1 MYLYF
6 DYKGTLLETVNDQA
20 LRQYNKGV
28 NTVNIYI
35 ESEPDSATGI
45 VPDDGKIPS
54 YIKGIQYWFQLAN
67 GDKLQ
72 SETYAVETKVRKTI
86 PFDRKRD
93 LRHFKYGKQY
103 EFFSFSIPS
112 GLYERS
118 EVNANTVN
126 FVSEGDVFKSSGL
139 ALMTVQA
146 LTERINDDDT
156 VSKGAISLERVA
168 FTVEDAVVLPEDI
181 VSTSE
186 FNWLLQEYVFGDYL
200 RAQLVY
206 TKVDVINSDHAFTVD
221 GEKYS
226 IDLEFGLFNRD
237 PKADD
242 VFLYVYTNASGTNIA
257 LATVDEVRGQVVS
270 CSFLRSNS
278 VSIKGEKG
286 DKGNT
291 GMTPNITASATVNSS
306 IGTPAVSVS
315 KSGTTEN
322 PRFSFA
328 FRNLKGNTGATPN
341 ISASADVDA
350 NVGTPSVSVSRTGS
364 NEYPNLAFSFRNL
377 KGDQGETGPE
387 LLTCVT
393 SGITP
398 VVGSTTNLR
407 IEDFNRTPSVG
418 ESAIVFLSVN
428 EKVYFVHGVIE
439 KINNELTV
447 SFSISHSQDITGP
460 KGDMGEGC
468 IILARTLSYST
479 APSSGGTLNF
489 SVGWSDFS
497 RSPEIGDLF
506 ICEYI
511 WNEDVGGIN
520 HEHGY
525 LCICEL
531 TAASGINFTAE
542 FRSLLETTGPK
553 GERGNQGETGAAC
566 LILEKLVSG
575 KVTPEY
581 YETFEFE
588 AYSSDF
594 SRVPVVGDAFVCEY
608 TQYNGG
614 AYLCICELT
623 KIVDHAY
630 TAVFKTF
637 VDAKG
642 LPGDK
647 GADGVGI
654 SSASVKSVEETEEY
668 TSTTVSFT
676 KTDSTTSDVVIKAKN
691 GINTNMVSFI
701 GTVTVDMW
709 QDSTTYS
716 AYGYNYSALIPFTSG
731 AYATDTYVPDI
742 VPSVVSDIASGNFAP
757 FANSL
762 STGVQIYAKTKP
774 TATTNFNVSLSHVQ

>member
-1 MYLYF
+1 MS
-6 DYKGTLLETVNDQA
+6 YKLK
-20 LRQYNKGV
+20 Y
-28 NTVNIYI
+28 
-35 ESEPDSATGI
+35 TG
-45 VPDDGKIPS
+45 
-54 YIKGIQYWFQLAN
+54 QQ
-67 GDKLQ
+67 
-72 SETYAVETKVRKTI
+72 
-86 PFDRKRD
+86 
-93 LRHFKYGKQY
+93 
-103 EFFSFSIPS
+103 
-112 GLYERS
+112 
-118 EVNANTVN
+118 
-126 FVSEGDVFKSSGL
+126 
-139 ALMTVQA
+139 VQE
-146 LTERINDDDT
+146 L
-156 VSKGAISLERVA
+156 LERVNSGQGGGGTEDYNDLKNKPIINA
-168 FTVEDAVVLPEDI
+168 DLAILSPSAANQTVLYHHVGE
-181 VSTSE
+181 STSAYKK
-186 FNWLLQEYVFGDYL
+186 N
-200 RAQLVY
+200 A
-206 TKVDVINSDHAFTVD
+206 
-221 GEKYS
+221 
-226 IDLEFGLFNRD
+226 
-237 PKADD
+237 
-242 VFLYVYTNASGTNIA
+242 LYYTNGESW
-257 LATVDEVRGQVVS
+257 LQ
-270 CSFLRSNS
+270 F
-278 VSIKGEKG
+278 KGE
-286 DKGNT
+286 
-291 GMTPNITASATVNSS
+291 TPNISATATVNSTV
-306 IGTPAVSVS
+306 GTPSVSVTRT
-315 KSGTTEN
+315 GTDEN
-322 PRFSFA
+322 PNFSFA
-328 FRNLKGNTGATPN
+328 FRNLKGATGTTPN
-341 ISASADVDA
+341 ITASASVNAT
-350 NVGTPSVSVSRTGS
+350 VGTPSVTVSRTGS
-364 NEYPNLAFSFRNL
+364 NANPNLAFSFRNL
-377 KGDQGETGPE
+377 RGVQGETGPE
-387 LLTCVT
+387 FLTCVT

-398 VVGSTTNLR
+398 AVGSTTNLR

-418 ESAIVFLSVN
+418 ESAIVFLSAN
-428 EKVYFVHGVIE
+428 KKVYFVHGVIE

-468 IILARTLSYST
+468 IILTRTLSYST
-479 APSSGGTLNF
+479 APRSGGTLNF

-511 WNEDVGGIN
+511 WNENVDGIN

-575 KVTPEY
+575 KVTPAY

-647 GADGVGI
+647 GDVGVGI
-654 SSASVKSVEETEEY
+654 SSASVKSTSETEQY
-668 TSTTVSFT
+668 TSTTVSIA
-676 KTDSTTSDVVIKAKN
+676 KTDGTSSDIVIKAKN
-691 GINTNMVSFI
+691 GINPNTVSFI

-716 AYGYNYSALIPFTSG
+716 EYGYKYSALIPFTGG

-762 STGVQIYAKTKP
+762 STGIQIYAQSKPIATK
-774 TATTNFNVSLSHVQ
+774 NFNVSLSHVQQ

>member
-1 MYLYF
+1 MS
-6 DYKGTLLETVNDQA
+6 YKLK
-20 LRQYNKGV
+20 Y
-28 NTVNIYI
+28 
-35 ESEPDSATGI
+35 TGQQ
-45 VPDDGKIPS
+45 V
-54 YIKGIQYWFQLAN
+54 Q
-67 GDKLQ
+67 
-72 SETYAVETKVRKTI
+72 
-86 PFDRKRD
+86 D
-93 LRHFKYGKQY
+93 L
-103 EFFSFSIPS
+103 
-112 GLYERS
+112 
-118 EVNANTVN
+118 
-126 FVSEGDVFKSSGL
+126 
-139 ALMTVQA
+139 
-146 LTERINDDDT
+146 
-156 VSKGAISLERVA
+156 LERVNSGQGGGG
-168 FTVEDAVVLPEDI
+168 TEDY
-181 VSTSE
+181 
-186 FNWLLQEYVFGDYL
+186 N
-200 RAQLVY
+200 
-206 TKVDVINSDHAFTVD
+206 
-221 GEKYS
+221 
-226 IDLEFGLFNRD
+226 DLENKPIINADLANLSPSAANQTVLYHHIGESTATYK
-237 PKADD
+237 KAA
-242 VFLYVYTNASGTNIA
+242 LYYTNGTSW
-257 LATVDEVRGQVVS
+257 LQ
-270 CSFLRSNS
+270 F
-278 VSIKGEKG
+278 KGEKG
-286 DKGNT
+286 DTGTTPNISATATVNSTVGTPSVSVTRTGTDKNPNFSFAFSNLKGAT
-291 GMTPNITASATVNSS
+291 GTTPNITASASVN
-306 IGTPAVSVS
+306 
-315 KSGTTEN
+315 
-322 PRFSFA
+322 
-328 FRNLKGNTGATPN
+328 AT
-341 ISASADVDA
+341 
-350 NVGTPSVSVSRTGS
+350 VGTPSVTVSRTGS
-364 NEYPNLAFSFRNL
+364 NANPNLAFSFRNL
-377 KGDQGETGPE
+377 RGVQGETGPE
-387 LLTCVT
+387 FLICVT

-398 VVGSTTNLR
+398 AVGSTTNLR

-468 IILARTLSYST
+468 IILTRTLSYST

-511 WNEDVGGIN
+511 WNENVGGIN

-575 KVTPEY
+575 KVTPAY

-647 GADGVGI
+647 GDVGVGI
-654 SSASVKSVEETEEY
+654 SSASVKSTSETEQY
-668 TSTTVSFT
+668 TSTTVSIA
-676 KTDSTTSDVVIKAKN
+676 KTDGTSSDIVIKAKN
-691 GINTNMVSFI
+691 GINPNTVSFI

-716 AYGYNYSALIPFTSG
+716 EYGYKYSALIPFTGG

-762 STGVQIYAKTKP
+762 STGIQIYAQLKPIATK
-774 TATTNFNVSLSHVQ
+774 NFNVSLSHVQQ

>member
-1 MYLYF
+1 MS
-6 DYKGTLLETVNDQA
+6 YKLK
-20 LRQYNKGV
+20 Y
-28 NTVNIYI
+28 
-35 ESEPDSATGI
+35 TGQQ
-45 VPDDGKIPS
+45 V
-54 YIKGIQYWFQLAN
+54 Q
-67 GDKLQ
+67 
-72 SETYAVETKVRKTI
+72 
-86 PFDRKRD
+86 D
-93 LRHFKYGKQY
+93 L
-103 EFFSFSIPS
+103 
-112 GLYERS
+112 
-118 EVNANTVN
+118 
-126 FVSEGDVFKSSGL
+126 
-139 ALMTVQA
+139 
-146 LTERINDDDT
+146 
-156 VSKGAISLERVA
+156 LERVNSGQGGGGTEDYNDLKNKPIINA
-168 FTVEDAVVLPEDI
+168 DLAILSPSAANQTVLYHHVGE
-181 VSTSE
+181 STSAYKK
-186 FNWLLQEYVFGDYL
+186 NV
-200 RAQLVY
+200 
-206 TKVDVINSDHAFTVD
+206 
-221 GEKYS
+221 
-226 IDLEFGLFNRD
+226 
-237 PKADD
+237 
-242 VFLYVYTNASGTNIA
+242 LYYTNGESW
-257 LATVDEVRGQVVS
+257 LQ
-270 CSFLRSNS
+270 F
-278 VSIKGEKG
+278 KGE
-286 DKGNT
+286 
-291 GMTPNITASATVNSS
+291 TPNISATATVNSTV
-306 IGTPAVSVS
+306 GTPSVSVTRT
-315 KSGTTEN
+315 GTDEN
-322 PRFSFA
+322 PNFSFA
-328 FRNLKGNTGATPN
+328 FRNLKGATGTTPN
-341 ISASADVDA
+341 ITASASV
-350 NVGTPSVSVSRTGS
+350 NSTVGTPSVTVSRTGS
-364 NEYPNLAFSFRNL
+364 KEYPNLTFAFKNL

-418 ESAIVFLSVN
+418 ESAIVFLSAN

-479 APSSGGTLNF
+479 APRSGGTLNF

-497 RSPEIGDLF
+497 RSPNIGDLF

-511 WNEDVGGIN
+511 WNENVGGIN

-647 GADGVGI
+647 GDVGVGI
-654 SSASVKSVEETEEY
+654 SSASVKSTSETEQY
-668 TSTTVSFT
+668 TSTTVSIA
-676 KTDSTTSDVVIKAKN
+676 KTDGTSSDIVIKAKN
-691 GINTNMVSFI
+691 GINPNTVSFI

-716 AYGYNYSALIPFTSG
+716 EYGYKYSALIPFTGG

-762 STGVQIYAKTKP
+762 STGIQIYAQSKPIATK
-774 TATTNFNVSLSHVQ
+774 NFNVSLSHVQQ

>member
-1 MYLYF
+1 MS
-6 DYKGTLLETVNDQA
+6 YKLK
-20 LRQYNKGV
+20 Y
-28 NTVNIYI
+28 
-35 ESEPDSATGI
+35 TGQQ
-45 VPDDGKIPS
+45 V
-54 YIKGIQYWFQLAN
+54 Q
-67 GDKLQ
+67 
-72 SETYAVETKVRKTI
+72 
-86 PFDRKRD
+86 D
-93 LRHFKYGKQY
+93 L
-103 EFFSFSIPS
+103 
-112 GLYERS
+112 
-118 EVNANTVN
+118 
-126 FVSEGDVFKSSGL
+126 
-139 ALMTVQA
+139 
-146 LTERINDDDT
+146 
-156 VSKGAISLERVA
+156 LERVNNGQGGGGTEDYNDLKNKPIINA
-168 FTVEDAVVLPEDI
+168 DLAILSPSAANQTVLYHHVGE
-181 VSTSE
+181 STSAYKK
-186 FNWLLQEYVFGDYL
+186 NV
-200 RAQLVY
+200 
-206 TKVDVINSDHAFTVD
+206 
-221 GEKYS
+221 
-226 IDLEFGLFNRD
+226 
-237 PKADD
+237 
-242 VFLYVYTNASGTNIA
+242 LYYTNGESW
-257 LATVDEVRGQVVS
+257 LQ
-270 CSFLRSNS
+270 F
-278 VSIKGEKG
+278 KGE
-286 DKGNT
+286 
-291 GMTPNITASATVNSS
+291 TPNISATATVNSTV
-306 IGTPAVSVS
+306 GTPSVSVTRT
-315 KSGTTEN
+315 GTDEN
-322 PRFSFA
+322 PNFSFA
-328 FRNLKGNTGATPN
+328 FRNLKGATGTTPN
-341 ISASADVDA
+341 ITASASV
-350 NVGTPSVSVSRTGS
+350 NSTVGTPSVTVSRTGS
-364 NEYPNLAFSFRNL
+364 NANPNLAFSFRNL

-387 LLTCVT
+387 FLICVT

-398 VVGSTTNLR
+398 AVGSTTNLR

-418 ESAIVFLSVN
+418 ESAIVFLSAN

-447 SFSISHSQDITGP
+447 SFSISHSQDITGA

-468 IILARTLSYST
+468 IILTRTLSYST

-511 WNEDVGGIN
+511 WNENVGGIN

-647 GADGVGI
+647 GDVGVGI
-654 SSASVKSVEETEEY
+654 SSASVKSTSETEQY
-668 TSTTVSFT
+668 TSTTVSIA
-676 KTDSTTSDVVIKAKN
+676 KTDGTSSDIVIKAKN
-691 GINTNMVSFI
+691 GINPNTVSFI

-716 AYGYNYSALIPFTSG
+716 EYGYKYSALIPFTGG

-762 STGVQIYAKTKP
+762 STGIQIYAQSKPIATK
-774 TATTNFNVSLSHVQ
+774 NFNVSLSHVQQ

>member
-1 MYLYF
+1 MS
-6 DYKGTLLETVNDQA
+6 YKLK
-20 LRQYNKGV
+20 Y
-28 NTVNIYI
+28 
-35 ESEPDSATGI
+35 TG
-45 VPDDGKIPS
+45 
-54 YIKGIQYWFQLAN
+54 QQ
-67 GDKLQ
+67 
-72 SETYAVETKVRKTI
+72 
-86 PFDRKRD
+86 
-93 LRHFKYGKQY
+93 
-103 EFFSFSIPS
+103 
-112 GLYERS
+112 
-118 EVNANTVN
+118 
-126 FVSEGDVFKSSGL
+126 
-139 ALMTVQA
+139 VQE
-146 LTERINDDDT
+146 L
-156 VSKGAISLERVA
+156 LERVNSGQGGGGTEDYNDLKNKPIINA
-168 FTVEDAVVLPEDI
+168 DLAILSPSAANQTVLYHHVGE
-181 VSTSE
+181 STSAYKK
-186 FNWLLQEYVFGDYL
+186 N
-200 RAQLVY
+200 A
-206 TKVDVINSDHAFTVD
+206 
-221 GEKYS
+221 
-226 IDLEFGLFNRD
+226 
-237 PKADD
+237 
-242 VFLYVYTNASGTNIA
+242 LYYTNGESW
-257 LATVDEVRGQVVS
+257 LQ
-270 CSFLRSNS
+270 F
-278 VSIKGEKG
+278 KGE
-286 DKGNT
+286 
-291 GMTPNITASATVNSS
+291 TPNISATATVNSTV
-306 IGTPAVSVS
+306 GTPSVSVTRT
-315 KSGTTEN
+315 GTDEN
-322 PRFSFA
+322 PNFSFA
-328 FRNLKGNTGATPN
+328 FRNLKGATGTTPN
-341 ISASADVDA
+341 ITASASVNAT
-350 NVGTPSVSVSRTGS
+350 VGTPSVTVSRTGS
-364 NEYPNLAFSFRNL
+364 NANPNLAFSFRNL
-377 KGDQGETGPE
+377 RGVQGETGPE
-387 LLTCVT
+387 FLTCVT

-398 VVGSTTNLR
+398 AVGSTTNLR

-418 ESAIVFLSVN
+418 ESAIVFLSAN

-439 KINNELTV
+439 GINNELTV

-468 IILARTLSYST
+468 IILTRTLSYST
-479 APSSGGTLNF
+479 APRSGGTLNF

-511 WNEDVGGIN
+511 WNENVDGIN

-575 KVTPEY
+575 KVTPAY

-647 GADGVGI
+647 GDVGVGI
-654 SSASVKSVEETEEY
+654 SSASVKSTSETEQY
-668 TSTTVSFT
+668 TSTTVSIA
-676 KTDSTTSDVVIKAKN
+676 KTDGTSSDIVIKAKN
-691 GINTNMVSFI
+691 GINPNTVSFI

-716 AYGYNYSALIPFTSG
+716 EYGYKYSALIPFTGG

-762 STGVQIYAKTKP
+762 STGIQIYAQSKPIATK
-774 TATTNFNVSLSHVQ
+774 NFNVSLSHVQQ

>member
-1 MYLYF
+1 MS
-6 DYKGTLLETVNDQA
+6 YKLK
-20 LRQYNKGV
+20 Y
-28 NTVNIYI
+28 
-35 ESEPDSATGI
+35 TGQQ
-45 VPDDGKIPS
+45 V
-54 YIKGIQYWFQLAN
+54 Q
-67 GDKLQ
+67 
-72 SETYAVETKVRKTI
+72 
-86 PFDRKRD
+86 D
-93 LRHFKYGKQY
+93 L
-103 EFFSFSIPS
+103 
-112 GLYERS
+112 
-118 EVNANTVN
+118 
-126 FVSEGDVFKSSGL
+126 
-139 ALMTVQA
+139 
-146 LTERINDDDT
+146 
-156 VSKGAISLERVA
+156 LERVNNGQGGGGTEDYNDLKNKPIINA
-168 FTVEDAVVLPEDI
+168 DLAILSPSAANQTVLYHHVGE
-181 VSTSE
+181 STSAYKK
-186 FNWLLQEYVFGDYL
+186 NV
-200 RAQLVY
+200 
-206 TKVDVINSDHAFTVD
+206 
-221 GEKYS
+221 
-226 IDLEFGLFNRD
+226 
-237 PKADD
+237 
-242 VFLYVYTNASGTNIA
+242 LYYTNGESW
-257 LATVDEVRGQVVS
+257 LQ
-270 CSFLRSNS
+270 F
-278 VSIKGEKG
+278 KGE
-286 DKGNT
+286 
-291 GMTPNITASATVNSS
+291 TPNISATATVNSTV
-306 IGTPAVSVS
+306 GTPSVSVTRT
-315 KSGTTEN
+315 GTDEN
-322 PRFSFA
+322 PNFSFA
-328 FRNLKGNTGATPN
+328 FRNLKGATGTTPN
-341 ISASADVDA
+341 ITASASV
-350 NVGTPSVSVSRTGS
+350 NSTVGTPSVTVSRTGS
-364 NEYPNLAFSFRNL
+364 NANPNLAFSFRNL
-377 KGDQGETGPE
+377 RGVQGETGPE
-387 LLTCVT
+387 FLTCVT

-398 VVGSTTNLR
+398 AVGSTTNLR

-418 ESAIVFLSVN
+418 ESAIVFLSAN

-479 APSSGGTLNF
+479 APRSGGTLNF

-497 RSPEIGDLF
+497 RSPNIGDLF

-511 WNEDVGGIN
+511 WNENVGGIN

-575 KVTPEY
+575 KVTPAY

-647 GADGVGI
+647 GDVGVGI
-654 SSASVKSVEETEEY
+654 SSASVKSTSETEQY
-668 TSTTVSFT
+668 TSTTVSIA
-676 KTDSTTSDVVIKAKN
+676 KTDGTSSDIVIKAKN
-691 GINTNMVSFI
+691 GINPNTVSFI

-716 AYGYNYSALIPFTSG
+716 EYGYKYSALIPFTGG

-762 STGVQIYAKTKP
+762 STGIQIYAQSKPIATK
-774 TATTNFNVSLSHVQ
+774 NFNVSLSHVQQ